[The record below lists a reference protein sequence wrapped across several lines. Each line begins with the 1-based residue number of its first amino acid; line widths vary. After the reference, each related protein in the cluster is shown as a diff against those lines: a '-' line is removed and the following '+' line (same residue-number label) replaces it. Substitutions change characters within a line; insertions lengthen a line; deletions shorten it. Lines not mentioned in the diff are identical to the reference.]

1 MPRPRGVTAIAFIFF
16 LASGYLLVIGLILLF
31 KPGTV
36 SLMSGSSLLG
46 GLELAGPYMF
56 LLMTAVGATIGLGL
70 LRLHNWARRVTTI
83 AAVLGIVWLVPTV
96 SAAATGSPSIALLW
110 SGLGIMVRA
119 AIVWYLYQAP
129 IAEAFTRRRNT

>member
-1 MPRPRGVTAIAFIFF
+1 VTAIAFIFF